1 MDDLGTPIFGN
12 TRGKTAWFFMVKF
25 NMTKNQNLETTV
37 MVSVAENQHQL
48 RLVSLSVSLS
58 RL

>member
-48 RLVSLSVSLS
+48 RLVSLS